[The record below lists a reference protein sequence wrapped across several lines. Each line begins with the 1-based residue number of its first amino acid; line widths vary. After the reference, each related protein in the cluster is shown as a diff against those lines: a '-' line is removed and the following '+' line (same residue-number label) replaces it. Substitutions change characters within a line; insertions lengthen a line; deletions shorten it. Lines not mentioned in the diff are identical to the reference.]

1 MLKLGLIGLGFM
13 GKAHLGVYQ
22 KLNDVELAAVSDRIA
37 ERLQGNLSFEGNIAA
52 EENMFDFSKIGCYEN
67 ADDLIRDE
75 KIDFVDICL
84 PTHLHA
90 EFTVKALEAGKDVLC
105 EKPMG
110 NSLEECNR
118 MIAAA
123 KASGKK
129 LMIAQCLRFWP
140 EYEVLKD
147 YVESGELGK
156 LTALTCFRGG
166 GTPIWSGGG
175 WILQKNKGGG
185 ALLDMHIHDIDMIA
199 YLLGLPKGVF
209 SSGKNLIENSGID
222 IVSTNYLYPDG
233 PVVNATCNWA
243 LNGEFG
249 FNMTYLAGFEK
260 GNITY
265 DAHQEPTIKINPDE
279 GKSFTPQLHEGTG
292 YSREIDYFVKAIIN
306 DTSIER
312 VTPEQARD
320 SVKVALAEMLSVE
333 RHQVVEIEKV
343 HQNT

>member
-13 GKAHLGVYQ
+13 GKTHLSVYQ
-22 KLNDVELAAVSDRIA
+22 KREDVELAAVSDTVRK
-37 ERLQGNLSFEGNIAA
+37 RLKGDLSVEGNIAT
-52 EENMFDFSKIGCYEN
+52 EEDVFDFSKITCYEN
-67 ADDLIRDE
+67 ADDLIKDE

-105 EKPMG
+105 EKPMAI
-110 NSLEECNR
+110 SLEECGR

-123 KASGKK
+123 KASDKK
-129 LMIAQCLRFWP
+129 LMIGQCLRFWP
-140 EYEVLKD
+140 EYEILKD
-147 YVESGELGK
+147 YVESGKLGK
-156 LTALTCFRGG
+156 IIALTCFRGG
-166 GTPIWSGGG
+166 GTPLWSGGG

-199 YLLGLPKGVF
+199 YLLGLPKSVF
-209 SSGKNLIENSGID
+209 SSGKNVIENSGID

-233 PVVNATCNWA
+233 PVVNAACNWA

-265 DAHQEPTIKINPDE
+265 DARQEPTIKINPDK
-279 GKSFTPQLHEGTG
+279 GKSFTPELKQEDG
-292 YSREIDYFVKAIIN
+292 YSQEIDYFVKAVIN
-306 DTSIER
+306 NTAIER

-333 RHQVVEIEKV
+333 KYQVVKI
-343 HQNT
+343 